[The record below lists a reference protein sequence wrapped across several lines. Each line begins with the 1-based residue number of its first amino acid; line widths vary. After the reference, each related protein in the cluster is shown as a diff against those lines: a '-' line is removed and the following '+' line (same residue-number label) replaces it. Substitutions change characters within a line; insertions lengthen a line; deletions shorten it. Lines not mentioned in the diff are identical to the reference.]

1 MAVSWVQKQGD
12 ICMEKDLRTAVNP
25 VYQTAQA
32 ALRMLVTA
40 KNEDAI
46 RYSSM
51 MGIENDI
58 NSAWE
63 KEHQDENIF
72 TEQEARDLM
81 KANALGVEARYEGI
95 TRLLKETD
103 SKNMLDIA
111 CGYTPR
117 ALTCQKAGID
127 YVGLDVPIVVEK
139 LNEVA
144 GKLFDQTAHPVYVS
158 GDATNAASLAGAADL
173 MQGKLFISSEGLL
186 QYLNRSELEQLMA
199 AVRTVLL
206 RHGGAWFTS
215 DMDVQYNQLA
225 VISVGSPDAMAR
237 YRKSWQKIGEARGY
251 MFNNTHLKSTEDKI
265 AIFEANGLHVE
276 QVPFYTEDT
285 VLEMLCAMSPEKQQK
300 EKEAMSG
307 FRFWKITAKTD
318 VTQTPSSVAVE
329 RENLVVTS
337 KVEAG
342 KLCLGLTGRVDTL
355 SAPDVL
361 RVFEEAAA
369 GQALSGVVVDGFGLE
384 YISSAG
390 LRVLM
395 IMVKRLGSVCINGA
409 SDSIK
414 EIFETTGFNDVID
427 VK

>member
-1 MAVSWVQKQGD
+1 
-12 ICMEKDLRTAVNP
+12 MEMDLRTAVNP

-51 MGIENDI
+51 MGIENSV
-58 NSAWE
+58 NAAWE
-63 KEHQDENIF
+63 KAHQNDNIF
-72 TEQEARDLM
+72 TEQEAQDMM

-95 TRLLKETD
+95 SRLLKETGC
-103 SKNMLDIA
+103 KNMLDIA

-117 ALTCQKAGID
+117 ALTCRKAGID

-139 LNEVA
+139 LNEAA

-158 GDATNAASLAGAADL
+158 GDATNAASLAEAADL
-173 MQGKLFISSEGLL
+173 MQGELFISSEGLL
-186 QYLNRSELEQLMA
+186 QYLNHSELEQLVA
-199 AVRTVLL
+199 AVRAVLL

-215 DMDVQYNQLA
+215 DMALQYNQLA
-225 VISVGSPDAMAR
+225 AISVGSPDALAR
-237 YRKSWQKIGEARGY
+237 YRKSWQSIGKNGGY
-251 MFNNTHLKSTEDKI
+251 MFNSTYLQRTEDKI
-265 AIFEANGLHVE
+265 AFFEANGLRVE

-285 VLEMLCAMSPEKQQK
+285 VLEMLLTMSPEKQQK

-307 FRFWKITAKTD
+307 FRFWKLTAKAD
-318 VTQTPSSVAVE
+318 APQTPASVAAE
-329 RENLVVTS
+329 RENLVVTGRT
-337 KVEAG
+337 EAG

-361 RVFEEAAA
+361 RVFEETAA
-369 GQALSGVVVDGFGLE
+369 GQELSGVVVDASGLE

-390 LRVLM
+390 LRALM
-395 IMVKRLGSVCINGA
+395 IMVKRLGSVCVIGA
-409 SDSIK
+409 SKSVKD
-414 EIFETTGFNDVID
+414 IFETTGFDAMID
-427 VK
+427 VR